1 MAVPYLLSFGWVQRY
16 KIKNTSH
23 KKWYDEEKSVLALLI
38 RCFLASINH
47 ITAHLPSLLQPI
59 PLLVRMNSVMRKIAF
74 LLVPFLGVAL
84 AKSEKMME
92 QKSEMVQLVKLDP
105 RKNYRVK
112 MAKQYFG
119 GGGGR
124 CHKWNRFCGR

>member
-1 MAVPYLLSFGWVQRY
+1 
-16 KIKNTSH
+16 
-23 KKWYDEEKSVLALLI
+23 
-38 RCFLASINH
+38 
-47 ITAHLPSLLQPI
+47 LQPI
-59 PLLVRMNSVMRKIAF
+59 PLLVRISSVMKKIAF
-74 LLVPFLGVAL
+74 VLVPFLGVAL
-84 AKSEKMME
+84 AKSEKMMA

-105 RKNYRVK
+105 RKNYRAQ